1 MTTDVLYAES
11 SVCGSILLDDRCLQ
25 EVADV
30 LTEDDFALESNRMIY
45 HAALALER
53 RGDAVDPVTILEET
67 GGAVSREYL
76 MDLMQTT
83 GTAANAVE
91 YAVLVRQASMRRALR
106 VLGERLSG
114 VDEDDPRIVIADAQ
128 RELERI
134 EAQDTAREL
143 ADSGE
148 TIADYYEHR
157 QRVDS
162 GGGGY
167 VPTGFRTL
175 DRLLGGGMLNSGFYV
190 LAARPGMGK
199 TTFGLAVADQVAEK
213 QGPVLFVSL
222 EMDEEQL
229 AAKRLG
235 RAAGIAYDSLMMGQ
249 LSEEERARSA
259 NWAAKLA
266 NVPFYMNRRSKA
278 TVDDISHMAR
288 RVKGIKLIVVDY
300 FGLIRPAGRA
310 KSRYEAMTDISGQL
324 KAMARKLRVP
334 VLCLAQ
340 LNRENE
346 GTKDK
351 LPMLSNLRDTGAL
364 EQDADGVIFL
374 HCDSYYRQERPD
386 PWEPD
391 PMKIIL
397 AKNRHAGTGIC
408 DAAFYR
414 AVGRIVPAR

>member
-11 SVCGSILLDDRCLQ
+11 SVCGAILLDDRCLQ

-30 LTEDDFALESNRMIY
+30 LTEGDFALESNRMIY
-45 HAALALER
+45 RAALALER

-83 GTAANAVE
+83 GTAANAAE
-91 YAVLVRQASMRRALR
+91 YAVLVRQASMRRAIR
-106 VLGERLSG
+106 MLGERLSG
-114 VDEDDPRIVIADAQ
+114 VDEDDPRAVIADAQ

-167 VPTGFRTL
+167 VPTGFRSL

-266 NVPFYMNRRSKA
+266 NVPFYMNRRPKA

-288 RVKGIKLIVVDY
+288 RVKGLKLIVIDY
-300 FGLIRPAGRA
+300 FGLIRPSGRA
-310 KSRYEAMTDISGQL
+310 KSRYEAMTEISGQL
-324 KAMARKLRVP
+324 KAMARKIRVP

-351 LPMLSNLRDTGAL
+351 IPMLSNLRDTGAL

>member
-1 MTTDVLYAES
+1 MTTDVLCAES
-11 SVCGSILLDDRCLQ
+11 SVCGSILLDDRCLP
-25 EVADV
+25 EISDV
-30 LTEDDFALESNRMIY
+30 LTEDDFSLESNRLIY

-76 MDLMQTT
+76 MELMQTT
-83 GTAANAVE
+83 GTAANAGA
-91 YAVLVRQASMRRALR
+91 YAVLVRKASMRRAIR
-106 VLGERLSG
+106 ALGGRLSG
-114 VDEDDPRIVIADAQ
+114 MDEDDPRSVIAEAQ
-128 RELERI
+128 SELERI
-134 EAQDTAREL
+134 ESQDTAREL

-148 TIADYYEHR
+148 TVVAYYEHR

-167 VPTGFRTL
+167 VPTGFRSL

-199 TTFGLAVADQVAEK
+199 TTFGLAVADHVAEK
-213 QGPVLFVSL
+213 IGPVLFVSL

-229 AAKRLG
+229 AAKRLA
-235 RAAGIAYDSLMMGQ
+235 RAAGIAYDALMMGQ
-249 LSEEERARSA
+249 LSDEERARSA
-259 NWAAKLA
+259 EWAEKIAKIPVYT
-266 NVPFYMNRRSKA
+266 NKRSGA
-278 TVDDISHMAR
+278 TVDDIAHMAR
-288 RVKGIKLIVVDY
+288 RVKGVRLLVVDY
-300 FGLIRPAGRA
+300 FGLIRTTGRM
-310 KSRYEAMTDISGQL
+310 KSRYEAMTDVSGRL
-324 KAMARKLRVP
+324 KALARKLKVP

-351 LPMLSNLRDTGAL
+351 RPMLSNLRDTGAL

-374 HCDSYYRQERPD
+374 HCNSYYSQERPD

-391 PMKIIL
+391 PMQIIL
-397 AKNRHAGTGIC
+397 AKNRHACTGTC

-414 AVGRIVPAR
+414 AVGRIIPAR

>member
-83 GTAANAVE
+83 GTSANAGE

-106 VLGERLSG
+106 VLGGRLSE
-114 VDEDDPRIVIADAQ
+114 VDEDDPRVAIADAQ

-213 QGPVLFVSL
+213 QGPILFVSL

-249 LSEEERARSA
+249 LSEDERVRSA
-259 NWAAKLA
+259 DWAAKLA
-266 NVPFYMNRRSKA
+266 KVPFYMNRRPRA

-288 RVKGIKLIVVDY
+288 RVKGLKLIVVDY
-300 FGLIRPAGRA
+300 FGLIRPSGRA

-324 KAMARKLRVP
+324 KAMARKIRVP

-351 LPMLSNLRDTGAL
+351 IPMLSNLRDTGAL

>member
-45 HAALALER
+45 RAALALER

-91 YAVLVRQASMRRALR
+91 YAVLVRQASMRRAIR
-106 VLGERLSG
+106 MLGERLSG
-114 VDEDDPRIVIADAQ
+114 VDEDDPRAVIADAQ

-288 RVKGIKLIVVDY
+288 RVKGLKLIVVDY
-300 FGLIRPAGRA
+300 FGLIRPSGRA

-324 KAMARKLRVP
+324 KAMARKIRVP

-351 LPMLSNLRDTGAL
+351 IPMLSNLRDTGAL

>member
-76 MDLMQTT
+76 MELMQTT

-91 YAVLVRQASMRRALR
+91 YAVLVRQASMRRAIR
-106 VLGERLSG
+106 MLGERLSG
-114 VDEDDPRIVIADAQ
+114 VDEDDPRAAIADAQ

-143 ADSGE
+143 ADSGD

-310 KSRYEAMTDISGQL
+310 KNRYEYMTEISGQL
-324 KAMARKLRVP
+324 KAMAR
-334 VLCLAQ
+334 
-340 LNRENE
+340 
-346 GTKDK
+346 
-351 LPMLSNLRDTGAL
+351 
-364 EQDADGVIFL
+364 
-374 HCDSYYRQERPD
+374 
-386 PWEPD
+386 
-391 PMKIIL
+391 
-397 AKNRHAGTGIC
+397 
-408 DAAFYR
+408 
-414 AVGRIVPAR
+414 

>member
-11 SVCGSILLDDRCLQ
+11 SVCGSILLDERCLQ

-91 YAVLVRQASMRRALR
+91 YAVLVRQASMRRAIR
-106 VLGERLSG
+106 MLGERLSG
-114 VDEDDPRIVIADAQ
+114 VDEDDPRAAIADAQ

-157 QRVDS
+157 QLVDS

-288 RVKGIKLIVVDY
+288 RVKGIRLIVVDY

-310 KSRYEAMTDISGQL
+310 KNRYESMTDISGQL
-324 KAMARKLRVP
+324 KAMARKIRVP

-414 AVGRIVPAR
+414 AVGRIIPAR